1 MSPVTIRP
9 VLTKTDFRKFMLFE
23 WVPYRG
29 NPNWV
34 PPLRL
39 DRRKTLDRKK
49 NPFFQHAEMEMF
61 LAERNGSV
69 VGRIAAITND
79 NHIKE
84 HNEKVGFFGFFEC
97 LDDQEAATALLDAAS
112 AWVKGKGMEAIRG
125 PVSPSVNDL
134 YGLLTEGFDKSPTIL
149 MAYNPE
155 YYRPLIERAGFSSI
169 KELYAYV
176 VSQEKVFTE
185 KLVRMSEVVKQRTG
199 VTFRHL
205 DMKNFDREVETI
217 HELYS
222 RGWEGNWGEVPMTDA
237 EFAFLAK
244 DLKPIVD
251 PRAVFIAEIKGKPV
265 GFSLSLPDLNMV
277 LKDNRKGYLLPALFR
292 LLLFKKRINFV
303 RIIVL
308 GVLPEYSHTGIG
320 AVLFYETGRR
330 CVAAGYPAGEAS
342 WVLEDNVMMNR
353 GAELMNADLTKRYR
367 LFQKSL

>member
-9 VLTKTDFRKFMLFE
+9 VLTKTDFRKFMMFE

-29 NPNWV
+29 NPHWV

-79 NHIKE
+79 NHVKE

-149 MAYNPE
+149 MPYNPE
-155 YYRPLIERAGFSSI
+155 YYRPLIEGAGFASI
-169 KELYAYV
+169 KELYAYYL
-176 VSQEKVFTE
+176 SHETTFTE
-185 KLVRMSEVVKQRTG
+185 KLVRMTEVVKQRSG
-199 VTFRHL
+199 VTFRTL
-205 DMKNFDREVETI
+205 DMKNFQQEVDTI

-244 DLKPIVD
+244 DLKPVVD
-251 PRAVFIAEIKGKPV
+251 HRGVVIAEIKGKPV
-265 GFSLSLPDLNMV
+265 GFGLALPDLNMI
-277 LKDNRKGYLLPALFR
+277 LKHNRRGYLIPALIR
-292 LLLFKKRINFV
+292 ILLFKKRINLV

-308 GVLPEYSHTGIG
+308 GVLPEYSRSGIG
-320 AVLFYETGRR
+320 GALFYETGRR
-330 CVAAGYPAGEAS
+330 NVDVGYIYGEAS

-353 GAELMNADLTKRYR
+353 GAELMNATIWKRYR